1 MEKVMSTKA
10 KMLGSLFCVTIL
22 GRVMADEFLVNRHFK
37 GDMFSKQG
45 E

>member
-1 MEKVMSTKA
+1 MSTRA
-10 KMLGSLFCVTIL
+10 KMLFRSLVSVTIL
-22 GRVMADEFLVNRHFK
+22 GRVMAEEFLVNRHFK

>member
-1 MEKVMSTKA
+1 MWKKA
-10 KMLGSLFCVTIL
+10 KMLFIGSLVSMTIL
-22 GRVMADEFLVNRHFK
+22 GRVMAEEFLVNRHFK